1 MSIQALYNLF
11 KNSSAICTDSRNIIS
26 DSIFFALKG
35 EIFNGNKFAE
45 QALIEGSKYAII
57 DEEEYKTERCILV
70 DNVKEC
76 LQELAKYHRKKL
88 NIPVIGITGTNGK
101 TTTKELIHSVLSSQY
116 NCYATKG
123 NLNNQIGL
131 PLSILE
137 INNKHEI
144 AIIEMG
150 ASEIGE
156 IENLSRIAQP
166 SSGIIT
172 NVGMAHLEG
181 FGSFEGVIQTKTELY
196 KYIKENKGLLFVNSE
211 DEILINKS
219 MDIKRITY
227 GIKSNSDFKSCITNM
242 FPFLSLQIGNTS
254 IHSNLVGEFQF
265 YNILAAC
272 VIGDFYN
279 INVDNLKKSIEEY
292 HPKNNRTEIVETDSN
307 YIILDAYNANP
318 SSMNSMIDSFC
329 KLEKERKL
337 CILGEMRELGE
348 YSDEEHTILVDKM
361 KDLKIESI
369 FIGEE
374 FLNISTKNTYK
385 NTQEFLKEIDRF
397 DIKDRTI
404 LIKGSRGIKLENL
417 LKSL

>member
-1 MSIQALYNLF
+1 MIIQELYNLF

-26 DSIFFALKG
+26 NSIFFALKG
-35 EIFNGNKFAE
+35 ESFNGNKFAE
-45 QALIEGSKYAII
+45 EALIKGSKYAII
-57 DEEEYKTERCILV
+57 DEEEYKTDRCILV
-70 DNVKEC
+70 EDVKEC

-116 NCYATKG
+116 HCYATKG

-156 IENLSRIAQP
+156 IKNLSRIAQP

-181 FGSFEGVIQTKTELY
+181 FGSFEGVIETKTELY
-196 KYIKENKGLLFVNSE
+196 RYIKENKGLLFVNAD
-211 DEILINKS
+211 DEILIDKS
-219 MDIKRITY
+219 KGIKKITY
-227 GIKSNSDFKSCITNM
+227 GINSNSDFKSSIINM

-254 IHSNLVGEFQF
+254 IHSNLIGEFQF
-265 YNILAAC
+265 YNILATCA
-272 VIGDFYN
+272 IGDFYN
-279 INVDNLKKSIEEY
+279 INADNLKKSIEAY

-318 SSMNSMIDSFC
+318 SSMNSIIDSFS

-348 YSDEEHTILVDKM
+348 YSNEEHSLLVDKM

-369 FIGEE
+369 FIGQE
-374 FLNISTKNTYK
+374 FLNISSRNTYK
-385 NTQEFLKEIDRF
+385 NTQEFLQEIGRF
-397 DIKDRTI
+397 NLKDRTI
-404 LIKGSRGIKLENL
+404 LIKGSRGIKLEHL

>member
-1 MSIQALYNLF
+1 MSIKELYNLF

-35 EIFNGNKFAE
+35 GNFNGNKFAE
-45 QALIEGSKYAII
+45 QALINGSNYAII

-76 LQELAKYHRKKL
+76 LQEIAKYHRKKL

-131 PLSILE
+131 PLSVLE
-137 INNKHEI
+137 INNEHEI

-156 IENLSRIAQP
+156 IANLSRIAQP
-166 SSGIIT
+166 TSGIIT

-196 KYIKENKGLLFVNSE
+196 RYIKETKGLLFVNSE
-211 DEILINKS
+211 DEILINNS

-227 GIKSNSDFKSCITNM
+227 GIKSNSDFKSSIIKM

-254 IHSNLVGEFQF
+254 FHSNLVGEFQF

-272 VIGDFYN
+272 AIGDFYN
-279 INVDNLKKSIEEY
+279 IHADNLKKSIEAY
-292 HPKNNRTEIVETDSN
+292 YPKNNRTEIVETESN
-307 YIILDAYNANP
+307 YIILDAYNANT
-318 SSMNSMIDSFC
+318 SSMNSMIDYIC
-329 KLEKERKL
+329 NLEIERKL

-348 YSDEEHTILVDKM
+348 YSDEEHTRLVDKM

-374 FLNISTKNTYK
+374 FLNIPTKYKYK

-397 DIKDRTI
+397 NLKDRTI

-417 LKSL
+417 LESL

>member
-1 MSIQALYNLF
+1 MSIQELYNLF

-35 EIFNGNKFAE
+35 ENFNGNKFAE
-45 QALIEGSKYAII
+45 QSLIGGSKYAII

-88 NIPVIGITGTNGK
+88 NIPVIGITGSNGK

-131 PLSILE
+131 PLSVLE
-137 INNKHEI
+137 INNEHEI

-196 KYIKENKGLLFVNSE
+196 RYIKENKGILFVNSE

-227 GIKSNSDFKSCITNM
+227 GIKSNSDFKSSITNM

-272 VIGDFYN
+272 TIGDFYN
-279 INVDNLKKSIEEY
+279 IHADNLKKSIEAY

-318 SSMNSMIDSFC
+318 SSMNSMIDSFS

-348 YSDEEHTILVDKM
+348 YSDEQHTLLVDKM

-397 DIKDRTI
+397 NLEDRTI

-417 LKSL
+417 LESL